1 MAAIFEASVTIAR
14 PVEDVFAVI
23 SEPAND
29 HRWSSAVIE
38 ARLTTP
44 GPAGV
49 GSIAH
54 YVNRVFGRRMA
65 YDWQIV
71 EFEPNRRFV
80 AKSIGAPVPT
90 RATLTFEPTNGG
102 TRFTVGYDG
111 ETAFARMV
119 WRLTGWY
126 GKRAW
131 QQAMQKLKELMEA
144 NQL

>member
-1 MAAIFEASVTIAR
+1 VAIFEASITIGR
-14 PVEDVFAVI
+14 PIEEVFAVV

-38 ARLTTP
+38 AGFTTP

-54 YVNRVFGRRMA
+54 YGNRFLGRRID
-65 YDWQIV
+65 YDWRIV

-90 RATLTFEPTNGG
+90 RATLTFEPAKGG

-111 ETAFARMV
+111 ESAFARMV

-131 QQAMQKLKELMEA
+131 EQAMRTLKGLMET

>member
-1 MAAIFEASVTIAR
+1 MAIFEATITISR
-14 PVEDVFAVI
+14 TVQDVFAVV

-38 ARLTTP
+38 AGFTTP
-44 GPAGV
+44 GPVGV

-54 YVNRVFGRRMA
+54 YVNGFFGRRIE

-90 RATLTFEPTNGG
+90 RATLTFEPANGG

-111 ETAFARMV
+111 ESAFARVV

-131 QQAMQKLKELMEA
+131 QQAMRTLKGLMET
-144 NQL
+144 NRL